1 MDMNYIRV
9 TKGLVDKGQ
18 LISPND
24 LYDFVT
30 DSEKDYYAS
39 VFRYKPE
46 HFETF
51 KKTGSIR
58 GINDVTT
65 NQLIF
70 DFDSKTDLEK
80 TRQDALTAIERLQK
94 YGIKDSTIQI
104 YFSGNKGFTVQVELN
119 RFLSPEQV
127 RTIALKKIA
136 YGLDTADSSVY
147 DASQIIRVP
156 GTKHPKSGLYKV
168 PLTLSQ
174 LKTLSIDD
182 IKKRASSLDNIK
194 EDFEW
199 NPATPNEDL
208 FKIVETKVETKK
220 TQYEVDLNKK
230 PSQWRNCK
238 WSLLQGNFKEGE
250 RHSALMVI
258 AATCRGLGYDKDTTY
273 YMCKS
278 ALKKQASR
286 TGQEEFS
293 KEELYSNIIEQSVF
307 TDNWEGGQ
315 YTCTKPGWLQ
325 DYCQTLGEHT
335 CKEKEEEERP
345 CIQLDDITLDFG
357 KYAREFEQNVI
368 KTGITELDSNV
379 TFCTSTL
386 CGLLGQP
393 GAGKTT
399 MAINYLNNTSSID
412 IPSVF
417 FSLDM
422 GKPIVYAKLV
432 QRLTG
437 YSFKKVLDIFKNDP
451 KQAAEISE
459 ILKEEYKNVGFNFR
473 SGLTV
478 SDIKTTILEREQA
491 LGKKV
496 KLLVIDYLECLAG
509 PYADQTANT
518 GFLANQLKDISND
531 LEVCTLLLLQT
542 QKHSTPDI
550 SDPLLSL
557 KGVKGSSLIE
567 QSCSTILTLWRD
579 GYNPRHVQDDK
590 YISFAVVKNRFGSL
604 WSGDFSWDGQ
614 KGDIRE
620 LTEEE
625 REELKGFRERKK
637 AEKIK
642 EQESNEW
649 K

>member
-1 MDMNYIRV
+1 MNMNYIRV

-18 LISPND
+18 LISPNE
-24 LYDFVT
+24 LYSFVT

-39 VFRYKPE
+39 VYHYNHE
-46 HFETF
+46 QYEQF

-58 GINDVTT
+58 GINDVIT
-65 NQLIF
+65 NVLIF

-80 TRQDALTAIERLQK
+80 TRIDALTAIDRLKK
-94 YGIKDSTIQI
+94 YGVKDNAVQI

-119 RFLSPEQV
+119 KSLSPDQA
-127 RTIALKKIA
+127 RAIALKKIA
-136 YGLDTADSSVY
+136 YGLETADSSVY

-168 PLTLSQ
+168 PLTLNQ
-174 LKTLSIDD
+174 LSSLSIDD
-182 IKKRASSLDNIK
+182 IKKYASSLDNIK
-194 EDFEW
+194 DDFEW
-199 NPATPNEDL
+199 NAATPNEEL
-208 FKIVETKVETKK
+208 FKIVETKPEIKK
-220 TQYEVDLNKK
+220 STYEVDLNKK

-250 RHSALMVI
+250 RHAALMVI
-258 AATCRGLGYDKDTTY
+258 AATCRGLGYDKETTY

-278 ALKKQASR
+278 ALKKQSAR

-315 YTCTKPGWLQ
+315 YTCSKPGWLQ
-325 DYCQTLGEHT
+325 DYCQTLGQHT
-335 CKEKEEEERP
+335 CKDKEEDDKP
-345 CIQLDDITLDFG
+345 CIQLHDITEDFG

-368 KTGITELDSNV
+368 KTGIKGLDEHV

-399 MAINYLNNTSSID
+399 MAVNYLNNTSSD
-412 IPSVF
+412 NIPSVF

-451 KQAAEISE
+451 KEAARIGE
-459 ILKEEYKNVGFNFR
+459 ILKEEYKNVGFNFK

-478 SDIKTTILEREQA
+478 SDIKSTVIEREQL

-518 GFLANQLKDISND
+518 GFLANQLKDLSND

-579 GYNPRHVQDDK
+579 GYNPKHVNDDR
-590 YISFAVVKNRFGSL
+590 YISFAIVKNRFGSL

-614 KGDIRE
+614 RGDIRE

-625 REELKGFRERKK
+625 KTELKEFRERKR

-649 K
+649 N